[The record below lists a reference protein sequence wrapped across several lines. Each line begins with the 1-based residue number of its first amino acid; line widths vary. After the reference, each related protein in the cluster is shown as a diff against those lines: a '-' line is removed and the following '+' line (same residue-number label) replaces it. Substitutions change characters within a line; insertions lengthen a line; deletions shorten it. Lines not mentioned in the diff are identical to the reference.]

1 MKETVIFN
9 GEEPLYFV
17 CNHCAHFI
25 KENTKLLY
33 ESDVDINI
41 DILAR
46 CPNCNGILYITKNK
60 QLA

>member
-9 GEEPLYFV
+9 GEQPLYFV

-33 ESDVDINI
+33 ESDV
-41 DILAR
+41 
-46 CPNCNGILYITKNK
+46 
-60 QLA
+60 